1 MAMTDGAPRETD
13 NAGVIMPPPLIYLGF
28 IVLGGVLYIVVPL
41 RLGLGW
47 PGRGVGIVL
56 IGLAAGLA
64 FWAIRAFR
72 RAKTNVVPH
81 KPATAIITDGP
92 FRWTRNPLYI
102 GLSLIH
108 AGIALIASSGWILIM
123 LLPALLVTRYGVI
136 AREERYLD
144 AKFGDVYR
152 AYKASVRRWI

>member
-1 MAMTDGAPRETD
+1 MTDGAPRETD
-13 NAGVIMPPPLIYLGF
+13 HAGVLMPPPLVYLGF
-28 IVLGGVLYIVVPL
+28 IGLGVALHTVVPL

-47 PGRGVGIVL
+47 PGRGLGVML
-56 IGLAAGLA
+56 IALAAGLA
-64 FWAIRAFR
+64 FWAIREFH

-81 KPATAIITDGP
+81 KPATAIITAGP

-108 AGIALIASSGWILIM
+108 AGIALIVGSGWILIM
-123 LLPALLVTRYGVI
+123 LLPALIVIRYGVI
-136 AREERYLD
+136 AREERYLE

-152 AYKASVRRWI
+152 AYKAAVRRWI